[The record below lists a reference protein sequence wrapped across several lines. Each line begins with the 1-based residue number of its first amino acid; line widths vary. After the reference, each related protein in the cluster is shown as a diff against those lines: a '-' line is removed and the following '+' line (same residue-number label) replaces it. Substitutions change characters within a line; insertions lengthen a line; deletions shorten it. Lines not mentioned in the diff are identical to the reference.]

1 MKITKETLSETSIR
15 CYLVLYLSSEITID
29 CLIEKLKL
37 NDKHI
42 MQINNI
48 KSCCNHEDT
57 LLCARIELELDFMQS
72 DIYMQLKK

>member
-48 KSCCNHEDT
+48 KSCYNHEDA
-57 LLCARIELELDFMQS
+57 LLCARIELELDFIQS

>member
-48 KSCCNHEDT
+48 KSCYNHEDT